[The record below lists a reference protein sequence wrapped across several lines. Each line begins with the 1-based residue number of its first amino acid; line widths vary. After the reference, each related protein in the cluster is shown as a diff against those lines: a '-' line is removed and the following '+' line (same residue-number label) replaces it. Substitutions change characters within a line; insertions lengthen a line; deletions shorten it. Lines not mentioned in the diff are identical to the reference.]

1 MAASHPPS
9 SAGQLLTRAAAAL
22 VYLAIAG
29 LGLVYGYGF
38 GMQIGGVLMGVV
50 TAMTCALFCTILVSG
65 ALDQLGRW
73 RRSGQT

>member
-1 MAASHPPS
+1 MSASHTHS
-9 SAGQLLTRAAAAL
+9 STGPLLTRALAAL
-22 VYLAIAG
+22 LYMAVAG
-29 LGLVYGYGF
+29 LGLLYGYRF